1 MGETFVVKT
10 KPTYSLLKFLQA
22 KHAANVHL
30 LVNYNP
36 RDLQYSTFC
45 VSCITATKLLDT
57 ILYHDT
63 VGK

>member
-30 LVNYNP
+30 LVNP
-36 RDLQYSTFC
+36 RDLRYSTFC

-57 ILYHDT
+57 ILYHNT
-63 VGK
+63 IGK